1 MNKSK
6 KTTTKII
13 SGMILFLFIIS
24 LFSFA
29 LPSQTMAETNLSSLY
44 ANPNQTNNNAYKFK
58 ISDVVNSNLLTNV
71 VGCTGVVNKVS
82 KWMVGFIQSPAQQEK
97 ILKEKLRKV
106 RTQLENACAAGK
118 ASAEAAGDSI
128 PTIGG
133 ISKSIDTILAKINV
147 KVNGGDLK
155 ICQDQVKAVSDDA
168 LAIAVEQTEKET
180 ERDIKE
186 QCLDG
191 IAITLAKNQL
201 TAMTRSAMNWVNTGY
216 GGNSFFVKDM
226 IGLANNIERNVLETG
241 IDILLAPNGNQNPY
255 AKNFV
260 ESTVYG
266 RNLISSSSN
275 FLSNL
280 QSDLG
285 SFISDPKSY
294 YSDDQLNKAAD
305 TRTALQRAQE
315 ANDVFA
321 NNFSSGGWDAYLAL
335 TQRDQNN
342 PLGFTMVASQYL
354 ADQQVAQVAQT
365 ESELDRNNGFLN
377 QKECNLWELRDE
389 AGNPKYPSSVASG
402 IAGNTARIQSFLP
415 LKSPKQMSPFD
426 KCVGWKVTTPGS
438 IIKDK
443 VTNYLNSPER
453 QLELADTINESLNAL
468 FSILI
473 SKLEQGGLSGLSDS
487 VENTSNWEDTTNEY
501 ISADGN
507 TTYDNGGAYN
517 DFNLTRDLGNTYIY
531 DNIVKLGSWNA
542 KTNIATNTK
551 YPLFP
556 KSNTTNTIQLYP
568 NIVPENYEKPEGAEI
583 KIVYPINGYYT
594 VTAAGKT
601 KIISEGYN
609 NWEIGDRAFWNGSEW
624 QNWRCGTLND
634 GKCTNQTNPIKKRG
648 VVQIQNDYILGAREI
663 LSVLSGVMPNLGKL
677 DYCLPGPNPSYETN
691 STDAQS
697 AYQDWI
703 GSMYVGMTDS
713 TGLRH
718 GVKIDQAGG
727 RTYDNLEAIYKD
739 NPKVWETVRQNMT
752 PLIQKFSNICNNDT
766 DAPLCTNGLD
776 DDKDGKIDDED
787 PNCHINGKMN
797 NQYVPANNSEKK
809 SPSSYKELPADCAGA
824 YFYSKSLSGE
834 EVGLLDAKKTIMNT
848 EQNYVNN
855 KMFTNFYS
863 TFNLEMNK
871 KYFKNMTSFYSADT
885 ETSVQKENPN
895 YVPMAE
901 AGFDLTKNILYYND
915 DVEKAKVDYNNAMS
929 VARVNISKLDPI
941 KSEVS
946 GIIKT
951 AQDRRNKELVT
962 TLGLTLEQIKAKY
975 KTCFEEENIEF
986 YDADSITAM
995 GSETGENCS
1004 DGIDNDLDGLVDIKD
1019 SDCSYTTNGVVND
1032 LTGASGRCVK
1042 DTSSGVDAAKTSSGI
1057 IGISEGNT
1065 QIDLCSADGNKNSCV
1080 LSSFWYQTGSTKT
1093 IFRCKWV
1100 Q

>member
-29 LPSQTMAETNLSSLY
+29 LPSQTKAETNLSNLY
-44 ANPNQTNNNAYKFK
+44 NNPNQTNNNAYKFK

-82 KWMVGFIQSPAQQEK
+82 TWMINFIQSPGKADKMIAKKVADTKKLLQTACKATKAGVQGAVGVIPQVNDLVSPLNTSLEEWCPEK
-97 ILKEKLRKV
+97 IEAIDDEVVIALMD
-106 RTQLENACAAGK
+106 
-118 ASAEAAGDSI
+118 ASEEA
-128 PTIGG
+128 
-133 ISKSIDTILAKINV
+133 
-147 KVNGGDLK
+147 
-155 ICQDQVKAVSDDA
+155 
-168 LAIAVEQTEKET
+168 TEKK
-180 ERDIKE
+180 IKE
-186 QCLDG
+186 QCFDG

-266 RNLISSSSN
+266 RNLISSSTN
-275 FLSNL
+275 FLGNL

-294 YSDDQLNKAAD
+294 YSDGQLNKAAD

-415 LKSPKQMSPFD
+415 LKSPTKTSDFD
-426 KCVGWKVTTPGS
+426 KCIGWKVTTPGS

-609 NWEIGDRAFWNGSEW
+609 NWEVGDRAFWNGSEW

-634 GKCTNQTNPIKKRG
+634 GKCTNQVNPIKKSG

-718 GVKIDQAGG
+718 GVKIDTEGG
-727 RTYDNLEAIYKD
+727 RTYDNLKAIYKD
-739 NPKVWETVRQNMT
+739 NPNVWEIIKGDVT
-752 PLIQKFSNICNNDT
+752 PNRGMSDLIEQFSNICNDDLIWFTTKEKNEESKNCQGNYFFAKDLSNKDT
-766 DAPLCTNGLD
+766 DHLN
-776 DDKDGKIDDED
+776 
-787 PNCHINGKMN
+787 
-797 NQYVPANNSEKK
+797 EKK
-809 SPSSYKELPADCAGA
+809 D
-824 YFYSKSLSGE
+824 
-834 EVGLLDAKKTIMNT
+834 IMNSV
-848 EQNYVNN
+848 QGYVNN

-871 KYFKNMTSFYSADT
+871 KYFKNMTSFYISEPN
-885 ETSVQKENPN
+885 ETSAQVKNSS

-915 DVEKAKVDYNNAMS
+915 DVEKAKVDYNNAIS
-929 VARVNISKLDPI
+929 QARVNIAKLEPI

-975 KTCFEEENIEF
+975 KTCFEEENIQF
-986 YDADSITAM
+986 YDADKITAM
-995 GSETGENCS
+995 GNSNEENCS
-1004 DGIDNDLDGLVDIKD
+1004 DGIDNDLDGLVDTKD
-1019 SDCSYTTNGVVND
+1019 SDCSGNTGSGTRTGRTSADNGATN
-1032 LTGASGRCVK
+1032 ASGSCFMDETTTTESTYAEIARMTIITIDSDTCNIENK
-1042 DTSSGVDAAKTSSGI
+1042 DETSCKNAAYYSKTTLPHGTNYKI
-1057 IGISEGNT
+1057 
-1065 QIDLCSADGNKNSCV
+1065 V
-1080 LSSFWYQTGSTKT
+1080 
-1093 IFRCKWV
+1093 RCKWV
-1100 Q
+1100 AGTGSTTGSNVNGVTGTDNRSGSTGQNEGDQR